1 MRGRKTNIDNEAD
14 VTCIKQDLTLIVV
27 LVRSHKKMV
36 VPGTRPR
43 PSSADADHPALVDL
57 EPLIVE

>member
-43 PSSADADHPALVDL
+43 PSSADADHPAC
-57 EPLIVE
+57 